1 MGKVVPGLYT
11 IRSRLMRS
19 HQSRPSFPIRERFF
33 VSGGRRKTNHETS
46 NRLNSVS
53 RLNKIF
59 ARRCTNGGA
68 IELPRPIRPI
78 SCFFLLL
85 WKRDGRANNNGEKSW
100 TRSRAIKI
108 QAIKIRLERWDKS
121 KKERKKEEGKRNVA
135 KFPIN
140 NKFINERLDIP
151 SRWPINL
158 RIFVF
163 FFTENNSGLID

>member
-1 MGKVVPGLYT
+1 MD
-11 IRSRLMRS
+11 
-19 HQSRPSFPIRERFF
+19 
-33 VSGGRRKTNHETS
+33 
-46 NRLNSVS
+46 SVES
-53 RLNKIF
+53 DKNLGDKDF
-59 ARRCTNGGA
+59 
-68 IELPRPIRPI
+68 
-78 SCFFLLL
+78 S
-85 WKRDGRANNNGEKSW
+85 
-100 TRSRAIKI
+100 
-108 QAIKIRLERWDKS
+108 IRLERWDKS